1 MNHCQLNEISIY
13 PTREVTKVPLIISRQ
28 WYIEEGDHSDWGFQK
43 PNLLLVSLGKSVMRF
58 ENEKSIIVQN
68 LLTVTVI
75 TVTPSNKLWQAHV
88 HLKLE

>member
-43 PNLLLVSLGKSVMRF
+43 PNLLLVSLGKSVR
-58 ENEKSIIVQN
+58 NES
-68 LLTVTVI
+68 LVTVI
-75 TVTPSNKLWQAHV
+75 TVTTP
-88 HLKLE
+88 